1 MEKKMTLK
9 EKYARVIEVL
19 SAVDVEDKD
28 MLIEFLEDR
37 ANKLSKSR
45 SGDRRLT
52 RTQVENEKIKTVI
65 VERLKELGVPSRI
78 PAIVADDRL
87 KGFSGQKISAL
98 LTQLKND
105 GTVVRVKE
113 KQDVLFSLAIDDTA
127 NEDDGVA
134 KEEDVSVG

>member
-19 SAVDVEDKD
+19 SAVDVEDRD
-28 MLIEFLEDR
+28 MLIKFLEDR
-37 ANKLSKSR
+37 VAKLNKNR

-52 RTQVENEKIKTVI
+52 KTQVENEKIKTVI
-65 VERLKELGVPSRI
+65 VERLKELDAPSRI
-78 PAIVADDRL
+78 SAIVADDRL
-87 KGFSGQKISAL
+87 KGFSSQKISAL

-113 KQDVLFSLAIDDTA
+113 KQDVLFSLAIDVA
-127 NEDDGVA
+127 VNEDDEVA
-134 KEEDVSVG
+134 KVEDVSVG

>member
-19 SAVDVEDKD
+19 STVDVEDRD
-28 MLIEFLEDR
+28 MLIEFLEGR
-37 ANKLSKSR
+37 AAKLSKNR
-45 SGDRRLT
+45 SGDRRMT
-52 RTQVENEKIKTVI
+52 KNQVENEKIKTVI

-78 PAIVADDRL
+78 PAIVEDDRL

-105 GTVVRVKE
+105 GTVVKVKE
-113 KQDVLFSLAIDDTA
+113 KQNVLFSLAIDDTV
-127 NEDDGVA
+127 NEDDEVT
-134 KEEDVSVG
+134 KTEEVSVG

>member
-1 MEKKMTLK
+1 MEKRMTLK

-19 SAVDVEDKD
+19 STVDVEDRD

-37 ANKLSKSR
+37 VTKLSKNR

-52 RTQVENEKIKTVI
+52 KTQVENEKIKAVI
-65 VERLKELGVPSRI
+65 VERLKELGAPSRI

-98 LTQLKND
+98 LTQLKNN

-113 KQDVLFSLAIDDTA
+113 KQDVLFSLAIDVTV
-127 NEDDGVA
+127 NEDDEATKV
-134 KEEDVSVG
+134 EDVSMG

>member
-19 SAVDVEDKD
+19 STVDVEDRD

-37 ANKLSKSR
+37 VTKLSRNR
-45 SGDRRLT
+45 SGDRRMT
-52 RTQVENEKIKTVI
+52 KTQVENEKIKTVI
-65 VERLKELGVPSRI
+65 VERLKELGAPSRI
-78 PAIVADDRL
+78 SAIVADDRL

-98 LTQLKND
+98 LTQLKNN

-113 KQDVLFSLAIDDTA
+113 KQDVLFSLAI
-127 NEDDGVA
+127 EDDDDDDDDVA
-134 KEEDVSVG
+134 KVEDVSVG

>member
-19 SAVDVEDKD
+19 STVDVEDRD
-28 MLIEFLEDR
+28 MLIEFLEGR
-37 ANKLSKSR
+37 AAKLSKNG
-45 SGDRRLT
+45 SGDRRMT
-52 RTQVENEKIKTVI
+52 KNQVENEKIKTVI

-78 PAIVADDRL
+78 PAIVEDDRL

-105 GTVVRVKE
+105 GTVVKVKE
-113 KQDVLFSLAIDDTA
+113 KHNVLFSLAIDDTV
-127 NEDDGVA
+127 NEDDEVT
-134 KEEDVSVG
+134 KTEEVSVG

>member
-19 SAVDVEDKD
+19 SAVDVEDRD
-28 MLIEFLEDR
+28 MLIEFLEGR
-37 ANKLSKSR
+37 AAKLSKNG

-52 RTQVENEKIKTVI
+52 KNQVENEKIKTVI
-65 VERLKELGVPSRI
+65 VERLKELGAPSRI
-78 PAIVADDRL
+78 PAIIADDRL
-87 KGFSGQKISAL
+87 RGFSGQKISAL

-113 KQDVLFSLAIDDTA
+113 KQDVLFSLAI
-127 NEDDGVA
+127 EDDEVT
-134 KEEDVSVG
+134 KTEEVSVG

>member
-19 SAVDVEDKD
+19 SVVDVEDRD

-37 ANKLSKSR
+37 VTKLSKNR

-52 RTQVENEKIKTVI
+52 KTQVENEKIKAVI
-65 VERLKELGVPSRI
+65 VERLKELGAPSRI

-87 KGFSGQKISAL
+87 KGFSSQKISAL

-113 KQDVLFSLAIDDTA
+113 KQDVLFSLAIDVTV
-127 NEDDGVA
+127 NEDDEVA
-134 KEEDVSVG
+134 KAEDVSAG

>member
-19 SAVDVEDKD
+19 STVDVEDKD

-37 ANKLSKSR
+37 VTKLSRNR

-52 RTQVENEKIKTVI
+52 RTQVENEKIKAVI
-65 VERLKELGVPSRI
+65 VERLKELGEPSRI

-87 KGFSGQKISAL
+87 KGFSSQKISAL

-105 GTVVRVKE
+105 GIVVKVKE
-113 KQDVLFSLAIDDTA
+113 KQNVLFSLAIDDTV

>member
-19 SAVDVEDKD
+19 SAVDVEDRD
-28 MLIEFLEDR
+28 MLIEFLEGR
-37 ANKLSKSR
+37 AAKLSKNG

-52 RTQVENEKIKTVI
+52 KTQVENEKIKTVI
-65 VERLKELGVPSRI
+65 VERLKELSVPSRI
-78 PAIVADDRL
+78 PVIVADDRL

-113 KQDVLFSLAIDDTA
+113 KQDVLFSLAIDD
-127 NEDDGVA
+127 NEVA
-134 KEEDVSVG
+134 EIEEVSVG

>member
-19 SAVDVEDKD
+19 SAVDVEDRD
-28 MLIEFLEDR
+28 MLIEFLEGR
-37 ANKLSKSR
+37 AAKLSKNG

-52 RTQVENEKIKTVI
+52 KNQVENEKIKTVI
-65 VERLKELGVPSRI
+65 VERLKELGTPSRI
-78 PAIVADDRL
+78 PAIIADDRL
-87 KGFSGQKISAL
+87 RGFSGQKISAL

-113 KQDVLFSLAIDDTA
+113 KQDVLFSLAI
-127 NEDDGVA
+127 EDDEVT
-134 KEEDVSVG
+134 KTEEVSVG